1 MRCKHA
7 CILLVIREQV
17 HRKPYKNEVFIVL
30 SKKYHTVRLFFY
42 NECSCIFLK
51 RSLLFEFCITKYG
64 LGYMPIVKNQSNL
77 ITVFC
82 EAFLLLLYK
91 KDML

>member
-7 CILLVIREQV
+7 CILLGIREQL

-30 SKKYHTVRLFFY
+30 PQKRHTVCLFFY

-51 RSLLFEFCITKYG
+51 RSSLFEFYITKYG
-64 LGYMPIVKNQSNL
+64 LGYMPIVKKQSNL

-82 EAFLLLLYK
+82 GKFLSLPYK